1 MDTERLTE
9 PSGNSSQMDIKL
21 GASSMAGSDDSLDKS
36 DMEEPEH
43 QYKSYQSSMGV
54 LDRKMEGNST
64 TFLRHEAA
72 RSSDSPPR
80 NSPTGSYVEV
90 SSENSAE
97 SSKAAADAKSSRS
110 SDTITE
116 HPLRPAPPTQRKR
129 NPYSI
134 EELLKKD
141 EKRSLSKTPRLSNVM
156 GVVQP
161 CGIIVSKEM

>member
-9 PSGNSSQMDIKL
+9 PSVNSSQMGIKL

-36 DMEEPEH
+36 DMEEQD

-54 LDRKMEGNST
+54 LDRKMEGNAT
-64 TFLRHEAA
+64 TYLRHDAQ
-72 RSSDSPPR
+72 SPTR
-80 NSPTGSYVEV
+80 NSPAGSEVEV

-97 SSKAAADAKSSRS
+97 SAKNAEDEKTSRS
-110 SDTITE
+110 SETITV
-116 HPLRPAPPTQRKR
+116 RAAPTQRKR

-141 EKRSLSKTPRLSNVM
+141 EKRSSSKTPRLSNM

>member
-9 PSGNSSQMDIKL
+9 PSVNSSQMDIKL

-36 DMEEPEH
+36 DMEEPD
-43 QYKSYQSSMGV
+43 QYKSYQSSMGD

-64 TFLRHEAA
+64 TFLRRDAQ
-72 RSSDSPPR
+72 RTSDSR
-80 NSPTGSYVEV
+80 NSPTGSDVEV
-90 SSENSAE
+90 SSENSVHE
-97 SSKAAADAKSSRS
+97 SSKVAEDEKSSRS

-116 HPLRPAPPTQRKR
+116 RPPRPAPTQRKR

-141 EKRSLSKTPRLSNVM
+141 EKRSLSKTPRLSNM